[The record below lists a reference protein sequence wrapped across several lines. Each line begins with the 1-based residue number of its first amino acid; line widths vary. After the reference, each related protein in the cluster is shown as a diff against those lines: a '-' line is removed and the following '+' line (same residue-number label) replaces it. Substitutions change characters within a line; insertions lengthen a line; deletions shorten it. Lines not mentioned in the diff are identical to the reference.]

1 MSNQLILSKKVAIL
15 GYGNQGRAQALNLRD
30 SGVRVLIGQR
40 QGKGFE
46 RAVEDGFSPTSIAI
60 AVMESDVMMLT
71 LPDEL
76 MGRIYRDEIRD
87 HLKAG
92 QTMLFSHGFAIH
104 YEQIVPPDFV
114 DVALVSPKGQA
125 AGVRG
130 MFEQGSGVPA
140 LVGVHQG
147 DAHPIA
153 MSYAWACGYTR
164 SLIVETTFKEE
175 TETDLFGEQAV
186 LCGGMIE
193 IIKAGF
199 ETLVEAG
206 YSEEAAYFECV
217 HETKLIIDLLVAK
230 GLGEMRAAISDTA
243 EFGGYLAGPRLVTDK
258 TRQEMRDILSAIQ
271 TGEFAGRWVAEASLG
286 KKNMLKDR
294 EAEANSGLDR
304 AGNRIRAHIAKD

>member
-1 MSNQLILSKKVAIL
+1 MSELILSKRVAVI

-30 SGVRVLIGQR
+30 SGVDVLIGQR
-40 QGKGFE
+40 EGKGFD
-46 RAVEDGFSPTSIAI
+46 RAVEDGFAPTSIAI
-60 AVMESDVMMLT
+60 AAMEADVMMLT

-76 MGRIYRDEIRD
+76 MGRIYRDEIAER
-87 HLKAG
+87 LRPG
-92 QTMLFSHGFAIH
+92 QTLLFSHGFAIL
-104 YEQIVPPDFV
+104 YEQIGPPDFV

-130 MFEQGSGVPA
+130 MYEKGSGVPA
-140 LVGVHQG
+140 LVAVHQG
-147 DAHPIA
+147 DAKPMA
-153 MSYAWACGYTR
+153 LSYAWACGYTR

-199 ETLVEAG
+199 QTLVEAG

-230 GLGEMRAAISDTA
+230 GLGEMRKAISDTA
-243 EFGGYLAGPRLVTDK
+243 EFGGYLAAPRLVTDQ
-258 TRQEMRDILSAIQ
+258 TRSEMKRILDEIQ
-271 TGEFAGRWVAEASLG
+271 TGEFAERWVAEASTG
-286 KKNMLKDR
+286 KTNLTEMR
-294 EAEANSGLDR
+294 EAEASSGFDR
-304 AGNRIRAHIAKD
+304 AGKRIRDHIGRST